1 MGSYKKELQSDLQA
15 LRDDV
20 GKLADTLTGMLS
32 DKGGDISDDVKDR
45 IDAIR
50 EHIDEAMVQA
60 ADKGGKLVAAAQ
72 IKGVRESIK
81 TSVRE
86 YPLTMLVVAAGL
98 GVAVASQLRR

>member
-1 MGSYKKELQSDLQA
+1 MGSYKREIQSDLQA

-32 DKGGDISDDVKDR
+32 DKGGDISDDVKER

-50 EHIDEAMVQA
+50 EHIDGAMGQA
-60 ADKGGKLVAAAQ
+60 AVKGGKMVAAAQ
-72 IKGVRESIK
+72 MKGLRDSIE